1 MVRGILNDQL
11 LLKIQSI
18 YKKFMFWLK
27 LNLEIKREPIPPPP
41 PTHIPHPCW
50 IKVFIHANVDKG

>member
-41 PTHIPHPCW
+41 PTHSTPLL
-50 IKVFIHANVDKG
+50 NKGVYSC